1 MKNIHP
7 VYHIK
12 HFLIKRELMKD
23 ENLKNVT
30 VMILIQE
37 NWDRFLPKF
46 RKKNMKRKKV
56 IIKKKSE
63 NIFPPPQLPR
73 KEDIEMEAGIF
84 HNKKKSNKNKQ
95 K

>member
-63 NIFPPPQLPR
+63 NIFLTTTITEEGRYRNGGWYFP
-73 KEDIEMEAGIF
+73 
-84 HNKKKSNKNKQ
+84 
-95 K
+95 